1 MKVRSGFLIA
11 LAFVSFFAYSSPA
24 YSQGTTVAQLT
35 GTVLDESG
43 GAVKGATIVLLQP

>member
-11 LAFVSFFAYSSPA
+11 LAILSFFAYSSPA

-43 GAVKGATIVLLQP
+43 GEA